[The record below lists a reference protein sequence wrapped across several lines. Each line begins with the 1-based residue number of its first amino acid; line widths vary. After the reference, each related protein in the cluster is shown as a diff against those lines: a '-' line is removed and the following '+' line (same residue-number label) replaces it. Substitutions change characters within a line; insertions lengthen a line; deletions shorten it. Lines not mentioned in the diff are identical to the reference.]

1 MLIVGFDRFLM
12 GFSLAVHIGIV
23 MIGMALPLIIVLSEF
38 LGIRRND
45 EDYLALA
52 KRLTKILVVFFA
64 IGTASGTVV
73 AMELLLLWPKFMAL
87 VGQVSILPLYIE
99 VFAFFMEAIFLAIYV
114 YSWNRFTNKYVH
126 LLAGVFVCIGA
137 ALSAVL
143 ITMLNA
149 FMNNPTGFDISAYLK
164 SGIIT
169 GINPVSVLTSPPA
182 QIEII
187 HVLVTTYFAGAFVFA
202 GYMAYM
208 LIRSSQDE
216 KRYYK
221 KGIKIA
227 FSIALIATLLS
238 VYTGIL
244 TISSLEHT
252 QPEKYAAIEADLY
265 PHSHAAEI
273 IGGIF
278 SSGAY
283 HYFISIPNL
292 QSILEFGNASGV
304 VPGLSQYPQSTWPPL
319 FIHLMF
325 DTLVGLG
332 FLFAFFV
339 IVILLLCL
347 LKKDPFQNRLIL
359 KSFILAAV
367 LSVFMLEDG
376 WAMAEIGRQPW
387 IIYNVMLVSQA
398 ANTSPSLIPIAII
411 FAAFYLTILPLT
423 VIFLR
428 KIFRN
433 RPISSEAGY

>member
-23 MIGMALPLIIVLSEF
+23 MIGIALPLIIVLSEF
-38 LGIRRND
+38 LGIKKND

-87 VGQVSILPLYIE
+87 IGQVSILPLYLE
-99 VFAFFMEAIFLAIYV
+99 VFAFFTEAIFLAIYV
-114 YSWNRFTNKYVH
+114 YSWDKFTNKYVH
-126 LLAGVFVCIGA
+126 LLSGVLVCIGA

-169 GINPVSVLTSPPA
+169 GINPVAVLTSPPA

-208 LIRSSQDE
+208 LIKSNQDE

-227 FSIALIATLLS
+227 FSIAFIATLLS

-278 SSGAY
+278 FSRAY

-292 QSILEFGNASGV
+292 QSILEFGNASGI

-339 IVILLLCL
+339 IVILLLYL

-398 ANTSPSLIPIAII
+398 ANTSTSLIPITVI

-428 KIFRN
+428 GIFRDK
-433 RPISSEAGY
+433 PISSEVSY

>member
-23 MIGMALPLIIVLSEF
+23 MIGIALPLIIVVSEF
-38 LGIRRND
+38 LGIKRKD
-45 EDYLALA
+45 VDYMALS
-52 KRLTKILVVFFA
+52 KRLSKILVVFFA

-73 AMELLLLWPKFMAL
+73 ALELLLLWPKFMAL
-87 VGQVSILPLYIE
+87 VGEIAILPLYIE
-99 VFAFFMEAIFLAIYV
+99 VFAFFLEAIFLAIYI
-114 YSWNRFTNKYVH
+114 YSWDKFENKYLH
-126 LLAGVFVCIGA
+126 LLSGVFVCIGA

-149 FMNNPTGFDISAYLK
+149 FMNNPTGFNINAYLK

-169 GINPVSVLTSPPA
+169 GINPIAVLTSQPA
-182 QIEII
+182 LIEII
-187 HVLVTTYFAGAFVFA
+187 HVLVTTYFAGAFVFV

-208 LIRSSQDE
+208 FIKSGQDE

-227 FSIALIATLLS
+227 FSIAFIATLLS

-244 TISSLEHT
+244 TISSLAHT

-278 SSGAY
+278 FGGAY

-292 QSILEFGNASGV
+292 QSILEFGNVSGV
-304 VPGLSQYPQSTWPPL
+304 VPGLSQYQQLTWPPL

-339 IVILLLCL
+339 LIVLLLQIL
-347 LKKDPFQNRLIL
+347 RRDPFENKFML
-359 KSFILAAV
+359 KLFMLAAV
-367 LSVFMLEDG
+367 LAVFMLENG

-398 ANTSPSLIPIAII
+398 ANTSTSLIPVAII
-411 FAAFYLTILPLT
+411 FAAFYLIIIPLT
-423 VIFLR
+423 IISLR
-428 KIFRN
+428 RVFKN
-433 RPISSEAGY
+433 KSISDELSY